1 MWDLSVLSSIS
12 NFIKFQ
18 FQNFMKSDKA
28 TSRSGQQY
36 AIWWVIGLYLI
47 IIAIARFCCAHE
59 CNDNVKIRKK
69 LMPFECFYYSQTI
82 ISKHCDEIDAQPLQ
96 KQRTYQA
103 RKVFKFKRGK
113 TVNNF
118 LWMCPS
124 IPHAPTLLENA
135 IYNEWQLHVVTG
147 NQIENLFHLNC
158 TKLFWQKFKRD
169 CIAP

>member
-1 MWDLSVLSSIS
+1 MFKIF
-12 NFIKFQ
+12 NFFDSKSWNCKFQ

-82 ISKHCDEIDAQPLQ
+82 ISKHCDEIDARPLQ

-113 TVNNF
+113 TVNNC

-124 IPHAPTLLENA
+124 TQNIHHNYRFVKICWA
-135 IYNEWQLHVVTG
+135 ISWELRW
-147 NQIENLFHLNC
+147 
-158 TKLFWQKFKRD
+158 K
-169 CIAP
+169 